1 MNQRVKELIFK
12 VANKLGSDVKTYQ
25 SDQGLETLSLMI
37 SFPNG
42 RNQGVL
48 ALEVAGNE
56 YVRFVSIVKFYAN
69 SQDLKTNLNLEKVL
83 RANFQ
88 ITEGAYGIIDLPSP
102 YGNSNAPA
110 LVFVANQNIKT
121 ADLEEIENKIIST
134 TKFADQLEGILGGGV
149 DNF

>member
-1 MNQRVKELIFK
+1 VKELIFK

-42 RNQGVL
+42 RKQEVL

-56 YVRFVSIVKFYAN
+56 YVRFVSIVIFYAN
-69 SQDLKTNLNLEKVL
+69 SQELKANLNLEKVL

-88 ITEGAYGIIDLPSP
+88 ITE
-102 YGNSNAPA
+102 
-110 LVFVANQNIKT
+110 
-121 ADLEEIENKIIST
+121 
-134 TKFADQLEGILGGGV
+134 
-149 DNF
+149 